1 MANYDFVKHY
11 FEWCEFLQDRDKPQF
26 RRTLE
31 TRTRRG
37 DITDALRFR
46 VYDPLWMLSRQW

>member
-1 MANYDFVKHY
+1 MANSDFVKHY

-37 DITDALRFR
+37 DITDALPPVATRR
-46 VYDPLWMLSRQW
+46 IQGK